1 MKKILN
7 GLAFSVGLISLVC
20 SLGIRANTGNI
31 QQSSKIKAIDLAHY
45 SKRDIKDEVFYFVLP
60 DRFSNGDKLNDL
72 GAKASDKKRALS
84 RGGFDPKD
92 IDSYHGG
99 DLIGLTEKL
108 PYLEEM
114 GITSIWLTPILRNQ
128 AVQGSVSGYHG
139 YWVLDFTE
147 IDPHLGSNQDLKH
160 LIDSAHQR
168 NIKIFFDI
176 ITNHTADVVK
186 YTQCHG
192 EDGKD
197 WSVDSDLCPYKSL
210 AQLAQGDGYTTIVPK
225 GMEHLKTPLW
235 LNDAQYYHNQGDS
248 TFSGENSINGDFFGL
263 DDLNTDDEKV
273 VKGMTTIF
281 KSLISE
287 FKPDGFRIDTVKHV
301 NIEFW
306 QQFSP
311 ALITHAQS
319 IGIEN
324 FFMFGE
330 VYSADAKVLS
340 KYTTEGKIPSVLDFG
355 FQKVVQEVLVN
366 QKGTHLLAELFE
378 RDTLYKDHDSDAST
392 LLNFTGNHDMGRFAY
407 MLKESKFNYSE
418 PAKIQRSLLANALMF
433 FARGIPVIYYG
444 DEQGFVGDGGNH
456 ESRQDMMPS
465 KVATYND
472 DDLLANNK
480 STRDDNFDQENL
492 LYQSLSTY
500 AQLYQ
505 QHPALRHGQQNTLYA
520 QKSAGLFVFN
530 RVLTINGKA
539 QNYLLVFNSASTEQV
554 VAFDNVINAL
564 PNKNKL
570 IFKTEQAEHTL
581 IVNPDKIEIAT
592 SPLSFSI
599 YKQIN

>member
-1 MKKILN
+1 MNKILN
-7 GLAFSVGLISLVC
+7 GLFLSVSLVSLVC
-20 SLGIRANTGNI
+20 SFAIRANTGNI
-31 QQSSKIKAIDLAHY
+31 KQTNRIKAIDLAHY

-60 DRFSNGDKLNDL
+60 DRFSNGDKSNDL
-72 GAKASDKKRALS
+72 GAKANDKKRALS

-147 IDPHLGSNQDLKH
+147 IDPHLGSNQDLKN

-192 EDGKD
+192 KDGKD

-210 AQLAQGDGYTTIVPK
+210 AQLAQGDGYTTVVPK
-225 GMEHLKTPLW
+225 GMEQLKTPLW
-235 LNDAQYYHNQGDS
+235 LNDATYYHNQGDS

-263 DDLNTDDEKV
+263 DDLNTNDDKV
-273 VKGMTTIF
+273 VKGMTAIF
-281 KSLISE
+281 KNLISE

-340 KYTTEGKIPSVLDFG
+340 KYTTQGKIPSVLDFG
-355 FQKVVQEVLVN
+355 FQKAVQEVLVN

-378 RDTLYKDHDSDAST
+378 RDTLYKDQDSDAST
-392 LLNFTGNHDMGRFAY
+392 LLNFTGNHDMGRFAH

-505 QHPALRHGQQNTLYA
+505 QHAALRHGQQNTLYA

-581 IVNPDKIEIAT
+581 IVNPDKIEITT